1 MYRSSAFQLHLEEER
16 VEQPREQS
24 VVMMMM
30 AMPETAETSVTT
42 KTSETAAETS
52 ETAMSM
58 VMMMELTGHLQ
69 VIKRLNSNRLQRLHL
84 GGQGFNLGHWHGH
97 HAAHVRQVHQ
107 QHQLF

>member
-1 MYRSSAFQLHLEEER
+1 M
-16 VEQPREQS
+16 
-24 VVMMMM
+24 MMMM
-30 AMPETAETSVTT
+30 AMPETAA
-42 KTSETAAETS
+42 KASETAAETSETS

-69 VIKRLNSNRLQRLHL
+69 IVNRLSSDRHRHQRLHL

-97 HAAHVRQVHQ
+97 HTAHVRQGHQ